1 MKINVERFNGH
12 TSVLTISIR
21 FFDGLNLGEDISS
34 ELAGFDEITTI
45 ESEAWSEI
53 QYWREEVECANS
65 EGMAD
70 TLEPLTM
77 EQIANGCEYVFEWRE
92 FPR

>member
-1 MKINVERFNGH
+1 MKINVKRDYDD
-12 TSVLTISIR
+12 SVITISIR
-21 FFDGLNLGEDISS
+21 LFDGVNLGEDISN
-34 ELAGFDEITTI
+34 ELAGFDEITMI

-70 TLEPLTM
+70 TLEPLTL
-77 EQIANGCEYVFEWRE
+77 EQIDNGREYVFEWFE
-92 FPR
+92 TWD